1 MDYWENK
8 LTPFDMELCV
18 MVESLTGKPCKPKN
32 GGEHF
37 YIVVDYS
44 GIKDKDT
51 INAIM
56 DAVAGRVG
64 DRLIKINDYPESD
77 HFTVLINFSKTH
89 YPGLIYLDRNIEEN
103 PAIGDVF
110 CRQLDEIRA
119 IQVTRQNAGRL
130 LAFVGNGELECP
142 KDGPVTYHFRNT
154 ALSVYAHAPENS
166 YIAYIGPGH
175 FQVWAKDLFESKFEP
190 K

>member
-8 LTPFDMELCV
+8 LTPFDMELCA
-18 MVESLTGKPCKPKN
+18 MVESLTGKPCQPKN

-51 INAIM
+51 INAIV

-64 DRLIKINDYPESD
+64 DRLIKINDYPESE
-77 HFTVLINFSKTH
+77 HFTALVNFSKAK
-89 YPGLIYLDRNIEEN
+89 YPGLVYLDRNTDGN
-103 PAIGDVF
+103 PGIGDVY
-110 CRQLDEIRA
+110 CKQLDEIRA
-119 IQVTRQNAGRL
+119 VQVTRENAGRL
-130 LAFVGNGELECP
+130 LNFVGNGELECP
-142 KDGPVTYHFRNT
+142 KDGPVTYHFRNA

-166 YIAYIGPGH
+166 YVVYVGPGH
-175 FQVWAKDLFESKFEP
+175 YQVWAKELFESKYEL